1 MLLELVPVDTVM
13 DWLLSKPIGFQLLWV
28 EPFASWED
36 KSIFPSVNNAK
47 ANKKVQLL

>member
-13 DWLLSKPIGFQLLWV
+13 DWLLSKLKGLQLLWV

-36 KSIFPSVNNAK
+36 RSLFPSVNNAE
-47 ANKKVQLL
+47 ANKQVI